1 MTDLP
6 TYYLY
11 ESSDGWHKTDPE
23 LTKRLNSPI
32 FNDAKLLAGRT
43 FYPQWPEPQF
53 KSETKPAWV
62 MNPDAI
68 KVVRCEKIE
77 RTHDKTHA
85 RCDKISD
92 RTCTCTVAKMLM
104 WDAKKKMWVLA
115 QRQP

>member
-1 MTDLP
+1 
-6 TYYLY
+6 
-11 ESSDGWHKTDPE
+11 
-23 LTKRLNSPI
+23 
-32 FNDAKLLAGRT
+32 
-43 FYPQWPEPQF
+43 
-53 KSETKPAWV
+53 